1 MTTPDSSPPPSGSVP
16 PATPVPYPSESGFG
30 TPPAPAPPPRRSGLL
45 FGLIAG
51 AIALVVLVGA
61 GITAVLAVN
70 KAPIT
75 PAAAPTTAP
84 AASAAATPVVTDPP
98 PFAGPLQSLVIPKPS
113 GAVYTP
119 EKRKG
124 DKDGVL
130 TLQDVASEYSGSNV
144 NTVKTILTQDEFQ
157 RGVFLAWMDQGTL
170 VYIQIYQFR
179 FDREAASW
187 NVAVQGPV
195 QDAATS
201 TAVFDDIPFGRW
213 FVTKTADGRGAAHA
227 YFNKGPFAVMI
238 DTFKP
243 GTADLEG
250 TKKMAVDQYKL
261 LPAH

>member
-1 MTTPDSSPPPSGSVP
+1 MTMSSPGTPDPTMPPGES
-16 PATPVPYPSESGFG
+16 ATSVPYPPGF
-30 TPPAPAPPPRRSGLL
+30 PVEAPPPVPPRRRGGLL

-51 AIALVVLVGA
+51 AVVLLVLVGA
-61 GITAVLAVN
+61 GVTAVLAL
-70 KAPIT
+70 KKSPIT
-75 PAAAPTTAP
+75 VAAPPTTAP
-84 AASAAATPVVTDPP
+84 AASAAATPVVTEPAA
-98 PFAGPLQSLVIPKPS
+98 FAGPLQSLVIPKPS

-130 TLQDVASEYSGSNV
+130 TLADVASEYSGSDV
-144 NTVKTILTQDEFQ
+144 NTVKNILTQDEFQ
-157 RGVFLAWMDQGTL
+157 RGVFLAWTDHGTL

-179 FDREAASW
+179 FDREAANW

-201 TAVFDDIPFGRW
+201 TAVFDEIPFGRW

-227 YFNKGPFAVMI
+227 FFNKGPFTVEI
-238 DTFKP
+238 DTFKT
-243 GTADLEG
+243 GAADLDG

-261 LPAH
+261 LP